1 MSRICFKNSDIVAE
15 LQFEYG
21 FVRFF
26 FPLLHHLW
34 FLKAK
39 PFLMSKHICTHV
51 CEHLAL
57 KCATFN
63 TSGQGIFVLAV
74 IFDYLDKHASV
85 CIGACSHPPTQTHAH
100 TRIHASLLTKHLP
113 LNTHPSIHPTTCTY
127 TLTLMWIL
135 SVVLSWGSRPVR
147 SPWRCGDQGR
157 KSLSRPQAPPLAPC
171 LGSGSWEADAMQAPS
186 VACFCGQSV

>member
-1 MSRICFKNSDIVAE
+1 MALYV
-15 LQFEYG
+15 
-21 FVRFF
+21 FF
-26 FPLLHHLW
+26 FPLHYLW

-51 CEHLAL
+51 CEHLAV

-113 LNTHPSIHPTTCTY
+113 PNTHPSIHPTTCTY
-127 TLTLMWIL
+127 TRYTHVDIISGAQLRLQAC
-135 SVVLSWGSRPVR
+135 PVPMALWWPGEEELI
-147 SPWRCGDQGR
+147 SAPGP
-157 KSLSRPQAPPLAPC
+157 SLSPMPWLRELGGRCHAGPQ
-171 LGSGSWEADAMQAPS
+171 
-186 VACFCGQSV
+186 CGMFLWPKRIAFNA